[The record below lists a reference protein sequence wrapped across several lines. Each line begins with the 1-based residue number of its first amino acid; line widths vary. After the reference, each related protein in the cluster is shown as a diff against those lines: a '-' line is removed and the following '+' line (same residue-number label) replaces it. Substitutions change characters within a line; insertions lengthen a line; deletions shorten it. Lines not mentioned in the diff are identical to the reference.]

1 MVSEYLI
8 YYSEMKIIFSKIMS
22 VFALMISVGYAL
34 AEQDANTAVFVP
46 PIQQKNSYLELA
58 HSQDKLS
65 GDYQNW
71 RSNQMNLFLSLP
83 QKDSLSIELNRTQRF
98 GLQDSSVYLNY
109 TRPMQGG
116 AANIEL
122 GYTPEAEFL
131 FKRMYGVG
139 WNGVIGGGYGY
150 ILAYRQ
156 RSYRDTLSDSM
167 NLTLEKYFSD
177 YRIAYT
183 NTISSIDKSQTE
195 QSHRLQLQWI
205 GEANNRLGL
214 TYASGNEPVYLG
226 PSSLTAA
233 HVSTVQMDAV
243 WWVKDIGIS
252 AAIWRVVQG
261 NFYERTGAQLGL
273 RLAF

>member
-1 MVSEYLI
+1 MT
-8 YYSEMKIIFSKIMS
+8 IILLRLMATLMLTIAAAI
-22 VFALMISVGYAL
+22 VCAEADTNAAL
-34 AEQDANTAVFVP
+34 FVP
-46 PIQQKNSYLELA
+46 PIQQKNSYLEIA

-65 GDYQNW
+65 GDYQDW
-71 RSNQMNLFLSLP
+71 RSNQINFFLSLP
-83 QKDSLSIELNRTQRF
+83 QKDSLAIELNRSQRF
-98 GLQDSSVYLNY
+98 GLQDSSAYLNY

-116 AANIEL
+116 AANFEL
-122 GYTPEAEFL
+122 AYAPDADFL
-131 FKRMYGVG
+131 AKHMLGVG
-139 WNGVIGGGYGY
+139 WNGVIGAGYGY

-156 RSYRDTLSDSM
+156 RSYRDTLSDSL

-177 YRIAYT
+177 YRVAYT

-233 HVSTVQMDAV
+233 HVSTIQIDGV
-243 WWVKDIGIS
+243 WWIKDIGLS
-252 AAIWRVVQG
+252 VAMWRVVQG
-261 NFYERTGAQLGL
+261 SFYQRTGAQLGI

>member
-1 MVSEYLI
+1 MNILALI
-8 YYSEMKIIFSKIMS
+8 FG
-22 VFALMISVGYAL
+22 VGQAL
-34 AEQDANTAVFVP
+34 AEAETSTALFVP
-46 PIQQKNSYLELA
+46 PILQKNSYLELA

-65 GDYQNW
+65 GDYQDW
-71 RSNQMNLFLSLP
+71 RSNQLNVFLSLP
-83 QKDSLSIELNRTQRF
+83 QKDSLAIELNRTQRF
-98 GLQDSSVYLNY
+98 GLQDSSAYLNY

-122 GYTPEAEFL
+122 GYTPQAEFL
-131 FKRMYGVG
+131 AKRMYGLG

-156 RSYRDTLSDSM
+156 RSYRDTLSDSI

-183 NTISSIDKSQTE
+183 NTISSLDKSQTE

-205 GEANNRLGL
+205 GEANNRLSL

-233 HVSTVQMDAV
+233 HVSTLQVDGV
-243 WWVKDIGIS
+243 WWYKEIGVS
-252 AAIWRVVQG
+252 AGIWRVLQG
-261 NFYERTGAQLGL
+261 SFYERTGAQLGL
-273 RLAF
+273 RFAF